1 MNRPFVLLSLVA
13 ALCAN
18 ASAQCLT
25 AATGASVQPGLVKW
39 RASDGYLSTL
49 DVDDEGLTSPAIAL
63 TAFANFPM
71 AGAVGNLDQMWVNTN
86 GAIYLTDSTLGLLQ
100 PATPAQ
106 YGIEDLTEM
115 RGAAA
120 GASARIVAF
129 GDDIERS
136 AVAGA
141 VWDIAVDQ
149 TVPGEV
155 RVTWTDVARFV
166 SATDRFSF
174 DCTLYASGAV
184 RYSYGASV
192 PADTRYV
199 GISIGNN
206 VGSASSPSRVLTN
219 NADSGAEGL
228 LYQAFTAATW
238 DLSSKQL
245 MLLPNGLGGYFST
258 VTCAPAFHK
267 AYGTGCYSY
276 VGPATDSVHEFFPL
290 PSLASAAL
298 QGNAMILVPT
308 ANGYTMSWVPGGAA
322 LYVAPSG
329 GAVNVFATPQDDN
342 NTAVTP
348 SAPIPIP
355 GGSTASINVMSNG
368 VISAGATAAHGT
380 DYSATSGEFATAT
393 IPAIYSWHDFNE
405 AETSSSPVYASG
417 RIKREEAGGV
427 LYITWD
433 NVESYADPNNVQNP
447 STQQFQV
454 DMTTGVITV
463 VWPMISPNDT
473 ETTFPSGLPYL
484 VGLGGPG
491 TTAAPSVTLA
501 TALPITTTP
510 TVTLSP
516 LTLSASPAP
525 VYTVGGSSVPITY
538 TVSNVIDVAPP
549 LGIGITLL
557 LASVAPFPGGLDLA
571 FLDMPGCNLNI
582 LSLDVTFAMPG
593 TAPTSALTLTI
604 PQPLSPGLSFFL
616 QAMSLFA
623 PNSLPSGQNAFG
635 AVLSNGLQS
644 SFNTQ

>member
-1 MNRPFVLLSLVA
+1 MNRPLVFLSLVA
-13 ALCAN
+13 SLTAG

-25 AATGASVQPGLVKW
+25 AATGASLQPGLVKW
-39 RASDGYLSTL
+39 RASDGYASTL

-63 TAFANFPM
+63 TAFASFPM
-71 AGAVGNLDQMWVNTN
+71 AGAVGNLDRMWVNTN

-155 RVTWTDVARFV
+155 RVTWTDAARFA
-166 SATDRFSF
+166 STTDRFSF

-184 RYSYGASV
+184 RYSYGSSI

-206 VGSASSPSRVLTN
+206 VGSAASPSRVLTN
-219 NADSGAEGL
+219 NADSGSEGL

-238 DLSSKQL
+238 DLSSKQV

-258 VTCAPAFHK
+258 VTCVPAFHK
-267 AYGTGCYSY
+267 SYGTGCYDY
-276 VGPATDSVHEFFPL
+276 AGPSTDSVHQFFAL
-290 PSLASAAL
+290 PSAASAAL
-298 QGNAMILVPT
+298 QGNAMVLVPT
-308 ANGYTMSWVPGGAA
+308 ATGYTVSWIPGGSA

-329 GAVNVFATPQDDN
+329 GAVNVFATASDDAN
-342 NTAVTP
+342 IAVTP

-355 GGSTASINVMSNG
+355 GGSVASINVMSNG
-368 VISAGATAAHGT
+368 VISAGATAANAN
-380 DYSATSGEFATAT
+380 DYSATSAEFAAAT

-405 AETSSSPVYASG
+405 AETSSSPAYVSG

-463 VWPMISPNDT
+463 VWPAISPDDT
-473 ETTFPSGLPYL
+473 ETTFPTGRPYL

-491 TTAAPSVTLA
+491 ATANPSVTLA

-510 TVTLSP
+510 NITLSS
-516 LTLSASPAP
+516 LALSAAPAP
-525 VYTVGGSSVPITY
+525 TYTIGGPSVPITY
-538 TVSNVIDVAPP
+538 TASNVVDLAPP
-549 LGIGITLL
+549 LGIGIGILL
-557 LASVAPFPGGLDLA
+557 FSVAPFPGGLDLG

-582 LSLDVTFAMPG
+582 ASLDVTIPLPG
-593 TAPTSALTLTI
+593 TAPTAAITLSI
-604 PQPLSPGLSFFL
+604 PQPLSPGLSFYS
-616 QAMSLFA
+616 QALSLFA
-623 PNSLPSGQNAFG
+623 PNSLPNGQNAFG
-635 AVLSNGLQS
+635 GLLSNGVQS
-644 SFNTQ
+644 TFNTF